1 MNANSLIAAAA
12 VAGLV
17 SVGAYAGEAIDIGQT
32 PEFQGSQTRAAAVV
46 PAQSA
51 KAADTRAMGAAAA
64 APTRATL
71 RAEAIQ
77 ASREGKIKSGELGA
91 D

>member
-1 MNANSLIAAAA
+1 MNANSLFAAAA

-17 SVGAYAGEAIDIGQT
+17 SVGAYAGEAIDIVQT
-32 PEFQGSQTRAAAVV
+32 PEFQGSQTRAVVV

-64 APTRATL
+64 APDRATV

-77 ASREGKIKSGELGA
+77 AAREGKIKSGELDA